1 MNYKDVYRRPPITD
15 REWVMPFGK
24 HKGQTIEY
32 ILDVEPWYI
41 TWLQEN
47 TDLDFDHTIIED
59 ANK

>member
-1 MNYKDVYRRPPITD
+1 MNYKEIYRRPTITD